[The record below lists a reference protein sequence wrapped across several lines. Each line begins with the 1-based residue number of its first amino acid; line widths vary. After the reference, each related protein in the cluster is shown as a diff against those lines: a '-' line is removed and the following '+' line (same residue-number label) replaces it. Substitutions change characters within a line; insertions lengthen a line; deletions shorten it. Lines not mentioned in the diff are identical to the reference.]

1 MLVCKK
7 ILIFCAF
14 ACCGTLFAQ
23 NIQNPVLPGVAD
35 AGVMK
40 YNGKYYI
47 GGVFTNGDFYV
58 SDDLVHWGKPVHVVT
73 MDNGWSKGSG
83 AGNEQIHANDMFCL
97 NGDFHLYWSV
107 NYWGKDKHAVH
118 IVHAQSKNVL
128 GPYIEPDKKTWMD
141 NRIDPKVFK
150 DDDGQLYMYMVRFTD
165 GNTIWGRKMKNPAE
179 FAGEPV
185 CLFASLPDTW
195 ETMDNRVAEGPWV
208 MKYRD
213 RYYLMYNANHTSTE
227 WGNYQLGVAEADS
240 PLSFQ
245 NGNKYSYPVVNSNQI
260 LLEENYLEQIVPIF
274 AFSSKSYV
282 TDICRLALSN
292 IERFVTSDFY
302 IDRIKHISQL
312 EYRCLAGQ
320 KLEGDLDII
329 VGFASVGEQTAIV
342 DIANEFSH
350 SNIANLGIEVYDA
363 IGEFTNCISGLFAT
377 ALSKKGSMLEIT
389 PQFAYENQFAKGDAY
404 VLPIHIHD
412 SEVLLFISASDET
425 KAGDMPVVRKIMA
438 KAGGEVTL
446 DSKGTVVIVDDSGMS
461 RKILRDILEE
471 AGYAV
476 LAEATDGLEG
486 VLAYKTYY
494 PDIITLDI
502 TMPNMD
508 GTEALKEIKAYD
520 SNAKVIM
527 ITAAGQQHKVIEA
540 LKLGAE
546 RFITKPFD
554 KEEILKNIE
563 EVLEG

>member
-1 MLVCKK
+1 MDGLK
-7 ILIFCAF
+7 
-14 ACCGTLFAQ
+14 
-23 NIQNPVLPGVAD
+23 N
-35 AGVMK
+35 
-40 YNGKYYI
+40 
-47 GGVFTNGDFYV
+47 
-58 SDDLVHWGKPVHVVT
+58 DD
-73 MDNGWSKGSG
+73 
-83 AGNEQIHANDMFCL
+83 
-97 NGDFHLYWSV
+97 
-107 NYWGKDKHAVH
+107 
-118 IVHAQSKNVL
+118 
-128 GPYIEPDKKTWMD
+128 
-141 NRIDPKVFK
+141 
-150 DDDGQLYMYMVRFTD
+150 
-165 GNTIWGRKMKNPAE
+165 
-179 FAGEPV
+179 
-185 CLFASLPDTW
+185 
-195 ETMDNRVAEGPWV
+195 
-208 MKYRD
+208 
-213 RYYLMYNANHTSTE
+213 
-227 WGNYQLGVAEADS
+227 
-240 PLSFQ
+240 
-245 NGNKYSYPVVNSNQI
+245 
-260 LLEENYLEQIVPIF
+260 LEQIVPIF

-342 DIANEFSH
+342 DIANGFSH
-350 SNIANLGIEVYDA
+350 SNIADLGNRHISNFGFIRGRYEKQN
-363 IGEFTNCISGLFAT
+363 FTVMDMNREYISISFGKL
-377 ALSKKGSMLEIT
+377 
-389 PQFAYENQFAKGDAY
+389 
-404 VLPIHIHD
+404 V
-412 SEVLLFISASDET
+412 FISKLWSNLQHA
-425 KAGDMPVVRKIMA
+425 A
-438 KAGGEVTL
+438 
-446 DSKGTVVIVDDSGMS
+446 MS

-540 LKLGAE
+540 LKLGAK

>member
-1 MLVCKK
+1 MRFDELKTPAYVIDEKMLIHNLE
-7 ILIFCAF
+7 ILHKVEEDTGCHILLAQKAF
-14 ACCGTLFAQ
+14 SAYAEYPL
-23 NIQNPVLPGVAD
+23 I
-35 AGVMK
+35 
-40 YNGKYYI
+40 GKYISGTTASGIYEARL
-47 GGVFTNGDFYV
+47 GAECMGKENHVFA
-58 SDDLVHWGKPVHVVT
+58 P
-73 MDNGWSKGSG
+73 
-83 AGNEQIHANDMFCL
+83 A
-97 NGDFHLYWSV
+97 
-107 NYWGKDKHAVH
+107 
-118 IVHAQSKNVL
+118 
-128 GPYIEPDKKTWMD
+128 
-141 NRIDPKVFK
+141 
-150 DDDGQLYMYMVRFTD
+150 FTD
-165 GNTIWGRKMKNPAE
+165 EDMDGLKN
-179 FAGEPV
+179 
-185 CLFASLPDTW
+185 D
-195 ETMDNRVAEGPWV
+195 D
-208 MKYRD
+208 
-213 RYYLMYNANHTSTE
+213 
-227 WGNYQLGVAEADS
+227 
-240 PLSFQ
+240 
-245 NGNKYSYPVVNSNQI
+245 
-260 LLEENYLEQIVPIF
+260 LEQIVPIF

>member
-1 MLVCKK
+1 MRFDELKTPAYVIDEKMLIHNLE
-7 ILIFCAF
+7 ILHKVEEDTGCHILLAQKAF
-14 ACCGTLFAQ
+14 SAYAEYPL
-23 NIQNPVLPGVAD
+23 I
-35 AGVMK
+35 
-40 YNGKYYI
+40 GKYISGTTASGIYEARL
-47 GGVFTNGDFYV
+47 GAECMGKENHVFA
-58 SDDLVHWGKPVHVVT
+58 P
-73 MDNGWSKGSG
+73 
-83 AGNEQIHANDMFCL
+83 A
-97 NGDFHLYWSV
+97 
-107 NYWGKDKHAVH
+107 
-118 IVHAQSKNVL
+118 
-128 GPYIEPDKKTWMD
+128 
-141 NRIDPKVFK
+141 
-150 DDDGQLYMYMVRFTD
+150 FTD
-165 GNTIWGRKMKNPAE
+165 EDMDGLKN
-179 FAGEPV
+179 
-185 CLFASLPDTW
+185 D
-195 ETMDNRVAEGPWV
+195 D
-208 MKYRD
+208 
-213 RYYLMYNANHTSTE
+213 
-227 WGNYQLGVAEADS
+227 
-240 PLSFQ
+240 
-245 NGNKYSYPVVNSNQI
+245 
-260 LLEENYLEQIVPIF
+260 LEQIVPIF

-282 TDICRLALSN
+282 TDICRLALAN

-342 DIANEFSH
+342 DIANGFSH
-350 SNIANLGIEVYDA
+350 SNISNLGIEVYDA

-377 ALSKKGSMLEIT
+377 AISKKGSMLEIT

-540 LKLGAE
+540 LKLGAK

>member
-1 MLVCKK
+1 MFCQLFGKF
-7 ILIFCAF
+7 LIEKEVIDKNKYNSIMERLAESR
-14 ACCGTLFAQ
+14 AKLGVIA
-23 NIQNPVLPGVAD
+23 VAD
-35 AGVMK
+35 GIITEKQANEINHLQTTKDARFGEIAV
-40 YNGKYYI
+40 GEGYI
-47 GGVFTNGDFYV
+47 TEEQLDVLLKKQGSAYAIFLSVLSEAADISV
-58 SDDLVHWGKPVHVVT
+58 S
-73 MDNGWSKGSG
+73 
-83 AGNEQIHANDMFCL
+83 
-97 NGDFHLYWSV
+97 
-107 NYWGKDKHAVH
+107 
-118 IVHAQSKNVL
+118 
-128 GPYIEPDKKTWMD
+128 
-141 NRIDPKVFK
+141 KVDELLKEFQK
-150 DDDGQLYMYMVRFTD
+150 EHGFTD
-165 GNTIWGRKMKNPAE
+165 EDMDGLKN
-179 FAGEPV
+179 
-185 CLFASLPDTW
+185 D
-195 ETMDNRVAEGPWV
+195 D
-208 MKYRD
+208 
-213 RYYLMYNANHTSTE
+213 
-227 WGNYQLGVAEADS
+227 
-240 PLSFQ
+240 
-245 NGNKYSYPVVNSNQI
+245 
-260 LLEENYLEQIVPIF
+260 LEQIVPIF

-342 DIANEFSH
+342 DIANGFSH
-350 SNIANLGIEVYDA
+350 SNIADLGIEVYDA
-363 IGEFTNCISGLFAT
+363 I
-377 ALSKKGSMLEIT
+377 LSKKGSMLEIT

-540 LKLGAE
+540 LKLGAK

>member
-260 LLEENYLEQIVPIF
+260 LLEENYVDLLRYGITYEPLFDYTESYSGQIDWNFVPMSLTDYRQAFEIVKRNILAGNSYLANLTCKVPVSTNLTLEDVFRYSKALYRLWLKDKLVCFSPEIFVRIEDGEIKSFPMKGTIDATLPNAEKLLMDDSKETAEHATIVDLIRNDLSMVAEQVRVVRYRYCDRLETNKGPIFQTSSEICGVLPDDYPSHIGDIIFRLLPAGSITGAPKSKTMDIIEEAENYERGFYTGIMGYCDGRTLDSAVMIRFLEQ
-274 AFSSKSYV
+274 
-282 TDICRLALSN
+282 
-292 IERFVTSDFY
+292 
-302 IDRIKHISQL
+302 
-312 EYRCLAGQ
+312 
-320 KLEGDLDII
+320 EG
-329 VGFASVGEQTAIV
+329 E
-342 DIANEFSH
+342 
-350 SNIANLGIEVYDA
+350 NLY
-363 IGEFTNCISGLFAT
+363 
-377 ALSKKGSMLEIT
+377 
-389 PQFAYENQFAKGDAY
+389 Y
-404 VLPIHIHD
+404 
-412 SEVLLFISASDET
+412 
-425 KAGDMPVVRKIMA
+425 
-438 KAGGEVTL
+438 KAGGGIT
-446 DSKGTVVIVDDSGMS
+446 SKSDLQSEYNEMIQ
-461 RKILRDILEE
+461 KIYVPI
-471 AGYAV
+471 Y
-476 LAEATDGLEG
+476 
-486 VLAYKTYY
+486 
-494 PDIITLDI
+494 
-502 TMPNMD
+502 
-508 GTEALKEIKAYD
+508 
-520 SNAKVIM
+520 
-527 ITAAGQQHKVIEA
+527 
-540 LKLGAE
+540 
-546 RFITKPFD
+546 
-554 KEEILKNIE
+554 
-563 EVLEG
+563 

>member
-1 MLVCKK
+1 MFCQLFGKF
-7 ILIFCAF
+7 LIEKEVIDKNKYNSIMERLAESR
-14 ACCGTLFAQ
+14 AKLGVIA
-23 NIQNPVLPGVAD
+23 VAD
-35 AGVMK
+35 DIITEKQANEINHLQTTKDARFGEIAV
-40 YNGKYYI
+40 GEGYI
-47 GGVFTNGDFYV
+47 TEEQLDVLLKKQGSAYAIFLSVLSEAADISVSKVDELLKEFQKEHGFTNEDMDGLKN
-58 SDDLVHWGKPVHVVT
+58 DD
-73 MDNGWSKGSG
+73 
-83 AGNEQIHANDMFCL
+83 
-97 NGDFHLYWSV
+97 
-107 NYWGKDKHAVH
+107 
-118 IVHAQSKNVL
+118 
-128 GPYIEPDKKTWMD
+128 
-141 NRIDPKVFK
+141 
-150 DDDGQLYMYMVRFTD
+150 
-165 GNTIWGRKMKNPAE
+165 
-179 FAGEPV
+179 
-185 CLFASLPDTW
+185 
-195 ETMDNRVAEGPWV
+195 
-208 MKYRD
+208 
-213 RYYLMYNANHTSTE
+213 
-227 WGNYQLGVAEADS
+227 
-240 PLSFQ
+240 
-245 NGNKYSYPVVNSNQI
+245 
-260 LLEENYLEQIVPIF
+260 LEQIVPIF

-342 DIANEFSH
+342 DIANGFSH

-540 LKLGAE
+540 LKLGAK

>member
-1 MLVCKK
+1 MRFDELKTPAYVIDEKMLIHNLE
-7 ILIFCAF
+7 ILHKVEEDTGCHILLAQKAF
-14 ACCGTLFAQ
+14 SAYAEYPL
-23 NIQNPVLPGVAD
+23 I
-35 AGVMK
+35 
-40 YNGKYYI
+40 GKYISGTTASGIYEARL
-47 GGVFTNGDFYV
+47 GAECMGKENHVFA
-58 SDDLVHWGKPVHVVT
+58 P
-73 MDNGWSKGSG
+73 
-83 AGNEQIHANDMFCL
+83 A
-97 NGDFHLYWSV
+97 
-107 NYWGKDKHAVH
+107 
-118 IVHAQSKNVL
+118 
-128 GPYIEPDKKTWMD
+128 
-141 NRIDPKVFK
+141 
-150 DDDGQLYMYMVRFTD
+150 FTD
-165 GNTIWGRKMKNPAE
+165 EDMDGLKN
-179 FAGEPV
+179 
-185 CLFASLPDTW
+185 D
-195 ETMDNRVAEGPWV
+195 D
-208 MKYRD
+208 
-213 RYYLMYNANHTSTE
+213 
-227 WGNYQLGVAEADS
+227 
-240 PLSFQ
+240 
-245 NGNKYSYPVVNSNQI
+245 
-260 LLEENYLEQIVPIF
+260 LEQIVPIF

-342 DIANEFSH
+342 DIANGFSH

-540 LKLGAE
+540 LKLGAK

-554 KEEILKNIE
+554 KEEILKNLSLIHI
-563 EVLEG
+563 